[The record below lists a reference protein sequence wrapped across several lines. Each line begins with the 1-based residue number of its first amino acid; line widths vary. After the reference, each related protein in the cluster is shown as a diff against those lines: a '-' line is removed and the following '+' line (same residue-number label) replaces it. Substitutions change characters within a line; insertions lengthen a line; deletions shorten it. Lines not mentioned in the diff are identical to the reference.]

1 MHLRRLKGRRH
12 FYAEFND
19 LHGERITRSTDTD
32 DRKIATARGRK
43 MEREANDP
51 AHAAPNKAT
60 LADAI
65 RLLKEHYAA
74 RPRSQETTAY
84 YERKAG
90 HLARVL
96 TDLYPLARLDV
107 STASRYIAARRRE
120 GASDRT
126 VEKEIA
132 TLQVCARLARDA
144 GLWQGDP
151 RALRP
156 AGFRAE
162 YRPRSRW
169 LPEAE
174 ARALLAALEPH
185 RNRRAIVAFAL
196 ATGAE
201 LGAIYRAERADID
214 LDAGLVT
221 VRGTKNI
228 HREARPVPVVLDLC
242 AELLKIAREEGEG
255 KDGRLVAPWP
265 KICRDLRAAC
275 VRAKIDPCSANDLR
289 RTFAQWH
296 HRAGVPLEVLHHA
309 MGHRDTTMLSR
320 VYARPDAQ
328 SLRAAM
334 LRAIKPAERK

>member
-12 FYAEFND
+12 WYAEFTD
-19 LHGERITRSTDTD
+19 LHGERVTRSTDTD
-32 DRKIATARGRK
+32 DREVATRRGRK

-65 RLLKEHYAA
+65 QLLTEHYAA

-84 YERKAG
+84 YARKAG

-96 TDLYPLARLDV
+96 TDLFPLARLDV
-107 STASRYIAARRRE
+107 STASRYIGERRRE

-156 AGFRAE
+156 AGFHAI
-162 YRPRSRW
+162 YKPRTRW

-185 RNRRAIVAFAL
+185 RNRRAVVAFAL

-201 LGAIYRAERADID
+201 LGAIHRAERADID
-214 LDAGLVT
+214 LDAGVVI
-221 VRGTKNI
+221 VRGTKNV
-228 HREARPVPVVLDLC
+228 HREGRPVPVVLDLC
-242 AELLKIAREEGEG
+242 RALLKIAREEGEG

-265 KICRDLRAAC
+265 KLHRDLRAAC
-275 VRAKIDPCSANDLR
+275 KRADLAPCSPNDLR

-309 MGHRDTTMLSR
+309 MGHKDTTMLSR

-334 LRAIKPAERK
+334 LRALTPKP